1 MQLFLISAVDAPLS
15 GQSLG
20 SILEFREAAIAL
32 KEAKSDV
39 RLGGVDVKKEKDL
52 AASLNVTTIPS
63 LRLYLSGDKNN
74 PVYCPGNVKISFFLM
89 LTEFF
94 FFFKKCHYLITLM
107 SFKTRI

>member
-39 RLGGVDVKKEKDL
+39 RLAGVDVKKEKDL

-74 PVYCPGNVKISFFLM
+74 PVYCPGNVKISFFFLM
-89 LTEFF
+89 LTDILDE
-94 FFFKKCHYLITLM
+94 KKNYLITLM
-107 SFKTRI
+107 SFKT